1 MKRLTLVALL
11 LVLIGGCVSSQHL
24 VKPGSSLNA
33 YKYVIINPFG
43 RFDFYETQME
53 LSLLFSQEGF
63 VVLNEFTIKSLPEKE
78 LNKVLFCR
86 YSYTTS
92 ASVAVVH
99 IQLDDYYMRKNVYT
113 GKGEYGMGWDTHGD
127 VVGALKQAFLGIA
140 QEYTGFSERY
150 VQYPE
155 GENIEKT
162 KDDLVKYFDSNL
174 HSLDP
179 LEGIWTTTD
188 NSYTV
193 GIFRDTLLNKRDFV
207 ATIISTERP
216 FWKRGDVKIEF
227 VATAFSKVYTTRY
240 YMGDKSEQGTT
251 ARIDEDGLLTI
262 PLKNLNKSPL
272 QMSFIKNYPKGLEA
286 NYRAGVTPENRHSPS
301 LGSGFLLS
309 QGGLVVTNYHVISG
323 SKIIEVYSPSKNETY
338 QANVAL
344 KDINND
350 IVLLR
355 VEDVNFSKQFSL
367 TIPFGFANSSDA
379 NVGEDV
385 FTIGFPLGEIL
396 GKSPKLSKGV
406 INSLYGI
413 SDDPRLLQ
421 ISNPVQPGNSGG
433 PLFNSKGEI
442 VGVVIATLNVK
453 YFYEKLDIIPQNVN
467 FAIKVDYLKNIVS
480 MLPEGDEIIHRK
492 SSLTNDSLED
502 QVKKI
507 VPFIVTIKAY

>member
-1 MKRLTLVALL
+1 MKRLTLIGLL
-11 LVLIGGCVSSQHL
+11 LVLLAGCVSSQHL

-33 YKYVIINPFG
+33 YKYVVINPL
-43 RFDFYETQME
+43 RFDVYETQME
-53 LSLLFSQEGF
+53 LSSLFSQEGF
-63 VVLNEFTIKSLPEKE
+63 VVLDEFTIKSLPERE
-78 LNKVLFCR
+78 MNKVLLCR
-86 YSYTTS
+86 YSYTV
-92 ASVAVVH
+92 SVPAAIVH
-99 IQLDDYYMRKNVYT
+99 IQLDDYYMHKNVFT
-113 GKGEYGMGWDTHGD
+113 GKGEYGMGWGRRGD
-127 VVGALKQAFLGIA
+127 VVGAIRQAFSGIA
-140 QEYTGFSERY
+140 KEYTGFSEGY

-155 GENIEKT
+155 WEDIQKT

-179 LEGIWTTTD
+179 LEGIWTATD

-193 GIFRDTLLNKRDFV
+193 GIFKDTLSNKRDFV
-207 ATIISTERP
+207 ATVMNTEKP
-216 FWKRGDVKIEF
+216 LWKLGDVKMEF
-227 VATAFSKVYTTRY
+227 VASAYPNVYATTY
-240 YMGDKSEQGTT
+240 FMADKSNQGTT
-251 ARIDEDGLLTI
+251 SRISEGGLLTMTLRN
-262 PLKNLNKSPL
+262 PDNSPL
-272 QMSFIKNYPKGLEA
+272 QMSFIKNYPKDLESG
-286 NYRAGVTPENRHSPS
+286 YGTDVTPESRHFPVS
-301 LGSGFLLS
+301 GSGFLLS
-309 QGGLVVTNYHVISG
+309 QSGLVVTNYHVISD
-323 SKIIEVYSPSKNETY
+323 SKKIEVSFPYENETY
-338 QANVAL
+338 QTKVAL

-385 FTIGFPLGEIL
+385 FTIGYPLGEIL

-433 PLFNSKGEI
+433 PLFNSRGEI